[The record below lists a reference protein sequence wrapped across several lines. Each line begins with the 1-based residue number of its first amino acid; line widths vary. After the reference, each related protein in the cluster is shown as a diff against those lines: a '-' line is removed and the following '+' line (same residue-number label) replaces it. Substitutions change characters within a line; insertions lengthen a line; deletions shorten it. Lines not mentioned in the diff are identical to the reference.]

1 MNRKR
6 YSLLQGK
13 ERVNDMRRTALVLLI
28 IVILSPVAIF
38 AEPKWVQFAVL
49 ESNGKKP
56 APIYF
61 DVNSIKTSDLGE
73 EMKLVTVRMKCS
85 EFAVAQGYH
94 ASNPYAIDQSS
105 WQKAVESASVESV
118 ILRYPTMT
126 YAAPRYPSMTYST
139 PQIIQRGP
147 TGFQNIQQGSVIEL
161 LYLALMDKG
170 YVVMKNNS
178 KQKQIA
184 LGKK

>member
-1 MNRKR
+1 MHRKG
-6 YSLLQGK
+6 L
-13 ERVNDMRRTALVLLI
+13 NDMKKVALFLLVVI
-28 IVILSPVAIF
+28 ILSPVAIF

-49 ESNGKKP
+49 EGNGTPGKKP

-94 ASNPYAIDQSS
+94 PNNPYTMDQSN

-126 YAAPRYPSMTYST
+126 YAAPRYPSLTYST

-147 TGFQNIQQGSVIEL
+147 TGFQNIQPGSVIEL
-161 LYLALMDKG
+161 LYLALVEKG

-184 LGKK
+184 FGKK